1 MVEVS
6 PSDQEVHSKFGFL
19 QASKANFSEPALHF
33 RKAVELDAFNAN
45 AHFNLGQAYLKL
57 NERQLAK
64 AELQKACTVDTRYIA
79 GKDRRPRPQSVA
91 D

>member
-6 PSDQEVHSKFGFL
+6 PSDQEAHSKLGFL
-19 QASKANFSEPALHF
+19 QASEAKFSEAVLHF
-33 RKAVELDAFNAN
+33 RKPVEPDAFNAT

-64 AELQKACTVDTRYIA
+64 AELQKACKLDARYCKP
-79 GKDRRPRPQSVA
+79 GP
-91 D
+91 

>member
-6 PSDQEVHSKFGFL
+6 PSGQEAHSKLGFL
-19 QASKANFSEPALHF
+19 QASEAKSSEAALHF
-33 RKAVELDAFNAN
+33 RKAVELDAFNAT

-64 AELQKACTVDTRYIA
+64 AELQKACKLDARYCRQ
-79 GKDRRPRPQSVA
+79 GP
-91 D
+91 